1 MDRWM
6 DRGMK
11 GWIHRKMDEQL
22 GGWTDWV
29 PEWSDGVNKLNDE
42 CMIGWRDGQN
52 RWRMDGWMDG

>member
-1 MDRWM
+1 MNRWM

-22 GGWTDWV
+22 GRWTDWV

-42 CMIGWRDGQN
+42 CMIGWSDGQN
-52 RWRMDGWMDG
+52 R